1 VKSILG
7 FLANL
12 LLFLSISTLLF
23 SVAAYLAFKIKG
35 KRKPKVRAVQNTAA
49 ASASIVQPELLQ
61 EYVQAESNSSKP
73 SDKQGKAKA
82 RVSSRVS

>member
-23 SVAAYLAFKIKG
+23 SIAAYFAFKIKG
-35 KRKPKVRAVQNTAA
+35 KRKPKSRAAQVPRAA
-49 ASASIVQPELLQ
+49 GSLSAEPELLQ
-61 EYVQAESNSSKP
+61 PYVQPEPAPVEPK
-73 SDKQGKAKA
+73 
-82 RVSSRVS
+82 VSVKKERPKSRSV

>member
-23 SVAAYLAFKIKG
+23 SVAAYFAFKIKG
-35 KRKPKVRAVQNTAA
+35 KRKPKARPAQVPRASGSV
-49 ASASIVQPELLQ
+49 SAEPELLQ
-61 EYVQAESNSSKP
+61 PYVQPEPAPIEPRVDVKKERSK
-73 SDKQGKAKA
+73 SGS
-82 RVSSRVS
+82 V

>member
-23 SVAAYLAFKIKG
+23 SVAAYFAFKIKG
-35 KRKPKVRAVQNTAA
+35 KRKPKTRTAQIPKA
-49 ASASIVQPELLQ
+49 AGSSPAEPELLQ
-61 EYVQAESNSSKP
+61 QYVQPEQAPAKP
-73 SDKQGKAKA
+73 ASGVKQERTK
-82 RVSSRVS
+82 SRSV